1 MKMIKAVGI
10 FLAIAFGVASASGAY
25 QEKVGRCVPDD
36 PHAAFPIISI
46 HGDLANKSKG
56 LFVQL
61 ASDGLMDVF
70 AVKLTKTS
78 GGYQLKFEDG
88 KFLAVEYAKDDPAA
102 TVKYNGVTYSC
113 DREQ

>member
-1 MKMIKAVGI
+1 MGLIKPLM
-10 FLAIAFGVASASGAY
+10 FIATILLTATASAAY
-25 QEKVGRCVPDD
+25 QEKVGRCIPDD
-36 PHAAFPIISI
+36 PHAAFPVISLQ
-46 HGDLANKSKG
+46 GDLSNKSKG

-70 AVKLTKTS
+70 AVKLTKNS
-78 GGYQLKFEDG
+78 HGYELKFEDG
-88 KFLAVEYAKDDPAA
+88 KVLVVEYAKDDPAA